1 MSGQAYQSRKTQF
14 HTFEYLETFGREKRG
29 KKRKVVEYF
38 SRFLVTD
45 ILFSGGTQQ
54 RLREEGKVFA
64 LEPVLLRKLRSQKKK
79 KKERKQ
85 SEMYLNKPREKT

>member
-1 MSGQAYQSRKTQF
+1 MKTSLSIK
-14 HTFEYLETFGREKRG
+14 ENRISLLSIWRLLEEKREG

-54 RLREEGKVFA
+54 RLREQGKV
-64 LEPVLLRKLRSQKKK
+64 LRWNQGTSTMKKAEKRK
-79 KKERKQ
+79 KKERK
-85 SEMYLNKPREKT
+85 KEKKVRCI

>member
-1 MSGQAYQSRKTQF
+1 M
-14 HTFEYLETFGREKRG
+14 
-29 KKRKVVEYF
+29 EYF

-64 LEPVLLRKLRSQKKK
+64 LEPVL
-79 KKERKQ
+79 
-85 SEMYLNKPREKT
+85 

>member
-1 MSGQAYQSRKTQF
+1 M
-14 HTFEYLETFGREKRG
+14 EEKREG

-54 RLREEGKVFA
+54 RLREQGKV
-64 LEPVLLRKLRSQKKK
+64 LRWNQGTSTMKKAEKRK
-79 KKERKQ
+79 KKERK
-85 SEMYLNKPREKT
+85 KEKKVRCI